1 MSAQPQ
7 VRRRALVF
15 WTATALI
22 AVDTILFTMVVPAL
36 PEYQDRYGFSDAV
49 GALIFAA
56 FPLGQLA
63 TAMWAA
69 GLVDRVGRRPVMIL
83 AALTLAAAT
92 LAFALA
98 NGVALLALARLIQGL
113 AAGLVWTAA
122 LAAISDVYPQEELG
136 YRMGLAET
144 GGGVMGLVGPPV
156 AGALIEG
163 VGLDATFYI
172 ATALPVLALVP
183 ALFVPETRRAEA
195 ATAPTRLLS
204 DLRRLWRVPAAKVA
218 GVTLATS
225 AGVLAMVEPLLP
237 LDLSD
242 RLGLSS
248 LAIGVVFA
256 VGFAAYLLLVPL
268 AGRWSDRRGRRAPI
282 VLGGVLMAVGL
293 PFIAVGP
300 VGLVTVAFAVAGAGM
315 AAMIAPSG
323 PLMVEAVDD
332 AGMRGRYGLSS
343 AALTVIFALG
353 YLVGPLLGAAASAVL
368 SFLGTTI
375 IAAGIVVVVTWWAAR
390 ALPRTKPRPEALAPR
405 PRGRAASRW

>member
-1 MSAQPQ
+1 
-7 VRRRALVF
+7 VF

-49 GALIFAA
+49 GSLIFAA

-98 NGVALLALARLIQGL
+98 NGVSLLALARLIQGL

-122 LAAISDVYPQEELG
+122 LAAISDVYPQKELG

-172 ATALPVLALVP
+172 ATALPVLGLIP
-183 ALFVPETRRAEA
+183 ALFVPETRSAEA
-195 ATAPTRLLS
+195 GAAPTRLLA

-248 LAIGVVFA
+248 LAVGVVFA

-353 YLVGPLLGAAASAVL
+353 YLVGPLLGAASRAL
-368 SFLGTTI
+368 LPFLGTTI

>member
-1 MSAQPQ
+1 VSAQPHAS
-7 VRRRALVF
+7 RRALVF

-49 GALIFAA
+49 GSLIFAA

-83 AALTLAAAT
+83 AAVALALAT
-92 LAFALA
+92 LAFAVA
-98 NGVALLALARLIQGL
+98 NGVALLTLARLIQGL
-113 AAGLVWTAA
+113 AAGLVWTAG

-144 GGGVMGLVGPPV
+144 GGGVMGLVGPPL
-156 AGALIEG
+156 AGALIES
-163 VGLDATFYI
+163 VGLDETFYI
-172 ATALPVLALVP
+172 ATALPVIALIP
-183 ALFVPETRRAEA
+183 ALFVPETRRADA
-195 ATAPTRLLS
+195 AAAPTRLLS
-204 DLRRLWRVPAAKVA
+204 DLRRLLRVPAAKVA

-248 LAIGVVFA
+248 LAVGVVFA
-256 VGFAAYLLLVPL
+256 IGFAAYLLLVPL

-300 VGLVTVAFAVAGAGM
+300 VGLVTVAFSVAGAGM

-353 YLVGPLLGAAASAVL
+353 YLLGPLLGAAASAVL
-368 SFLGTTI
+368 PFLGTTI
-375 IAAGIVVVVTWWAAR
+375 IAACIVVVVTWWAAR